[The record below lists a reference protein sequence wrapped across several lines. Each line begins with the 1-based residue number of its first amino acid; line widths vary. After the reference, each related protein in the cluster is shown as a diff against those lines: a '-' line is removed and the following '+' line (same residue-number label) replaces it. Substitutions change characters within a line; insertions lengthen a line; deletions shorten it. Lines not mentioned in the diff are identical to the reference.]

1 MNRHLRTGYEQFRH
15 IPSASCLLLS
25 HKETDMKTIHLLPLA
40 LALTTVVSGN
50 LAWAAQHDQH
60 TGHHPVG
67 AAPAPASEAAAAK
80 PASAMARM
88 DKQTKTMGQM
98 HHKMLAARTPEERN
112 AVMAEHMKTMQDGM
126 SMMNE
131 MSHGG
136 PGSMKGDMATRQQM
150 MEKHMA
156 MMGATM
162 QMMMDRL
169 PAAPVK

>member
-1 MNRHLRTGYEQFRH
+1 
-15 IPSASCLLLS
+15 
-25 HKETDMKTIHLLPLA
+25 MKTIHLLAFA
-40 LALTTVVSGN
+40 LALTTVVPGT

-67 AAPAPASEAAAAK
+67 AAPAPASKAASAK
-80 PASAMARM
+80 PAADMARM
-88 DKQTKTMGQM
+88 DNQTKTMGQM
-98 HHKMLAARTPEERN
+98 HDKMLAARTPEERN
-112 AVMAEHMKTMQDGM
+112 ALMAEHMKTMQDGM
-126 SMMNE
+126 SMMNA

-136 PGSMKGDMATRQQM
+136 PGNMRGDMATRQQM